1 VIPSRIAT
9 DLATGVAT
17 PGAARTA
24 HCTVTRIGVAI
35 VAPSGCTQDPSAVE
49 RAVARLEAQG
59 CLVRNHYD
67 HSCIHLRFGGSD
79 EGRLAQLQAAIDD
92 PEVQL
97 IIALRGGYGITR
109 LLPQVDFE
117 AIAASSKLLVGFSD
131 VTALHMGLMAKTG
144 AQSYAGPMI
153 AGDFGAAEPDPFTL
167 DDFWRCLA
175 GPEHTIVETAA
186 GNPALDLHGTV
197 WGGNLAMLVSL
208 LGTPYFP
215 RIEGG
220 ILFVEDIAEHPFRVE
235 RMLLQL
241 HQAGVLARQRALVLG
256 DFSGYRLG
264 PQDNGYDFN
273 AMLAYLRATLPLPV
287 LTGLTFGHGPHRVTI
302 PFGSDGHLVSGDT
315 GFSLTLSNYPTLRCA

>member
-1 VIPSRIAT
+1 VISSPLGI
-9 DLATGVAT
+9 
-17 PGAARTA
+17 
-24 HCTVTRIGVAI
+24 AI
-35 VAPSGCTQDPSAVE
+35 VAPSGCTQDPCAVE
-49 RAVARLEAQG
+49 RAVARLEGQG

-67 HSCIHLRFGGSD
+67 HSCIHQRFGGSD
-79 EGRLAQLQAAIDD
+79 AARLAQLDAAVGD

-97 IIALRGGYGITR
+97 IVALRGGYGITR
-109 LLPQVDFE
+109 LLPQVDFD
-117 AIAASSKLLVGFSD
+117 AIAASGKILVGFSD
-131 VTALHMGLMAKTG
+131 VTALHMGLMARTG
-144 AQSYAGPMI
+144 ALSYAGPMI
-153 AGDFGAAEPDPFTL
+153 AGDFGALEPDPFTL

-175 GPEHTIVETAA
+175 GPRHEITATAA
-186 GNPALDLHGTV
+186 GNPPVDLHGTV

-264 PQDNGYDFN
+264 PQDNGYDFD

-287 LTGLTFGHGPHRVTI
+287 LTGLAFGHGPHRVTI
-302 PFGSDGHLVSGDT
+302 PFGAQGHLVSDDA
-315 GFSLTLSNYPTLRCA
+315 GFSLTLGDYPTLRRG